1 MTRNEIYEAMLT
13 DAEPC
18 SLSPAWADLECHPA
32 FVRLPEDMT
41 PIIQRL
47 RGMFQEEELIES
59 GILLKSADSSC
70 RMNPLLSKHRDFVL
84 VTERAGEV
92 GPHQLVAGLKSVGQH
107 NWCVMA
113 TLIDLRMSEMFENF
127 DSRIFVAFSQAD
139 LAAAW
144 SIGIPAIPS
153 MMLDNLGGTLLEHFC
168 KSLKLRRSSTEFN
181 FDVASPVATP
191 IYPVLIN
198 WSLAELELKE
208 HPAARAVE
216 QHLVNLQRHLG
227 IDFSDSAVWTP
238 SAEELESIKFRVK
251 HGAPSDV
258 VLEALIDSSSNCEC
272 FGLSPSKKARLE
284 PQRYVDAV
292 RDFTACAAGSDTLR
306 RQKAWDRVLQL
317 QESEL
322 ITPLMNQAEEE
333 QDALRRTL
341 LTSLAEMSRMF
352 HSQTMLLSAQ
362 LAKNVR
368 DLGAKATAEL
378 PGEEFRQFV
387 ALSDRILAMAQGAQ
401 SCRSKKTKSNKVRK
415 VPPTTSKPSDSTTMK
430 LPR

>member
-1 MTRNEIYEAMLT
+1 MTRNKIYEALLT
-13 DAEPC
+13 DVEPC
-18 SLSPAWADLECHPA
+18 SLSPAWGGVECHPA

-41 PIIQRL
+41 LIIERL
-47 RGMFQEEELIES
+47 RGMFQEEEIVES
-59 GILLKSADSSC
+59 GVLLKAGDGAS
-70 RMNPLLSKHRDFVL
+70 RINPLLIKHRDFIL

-92 GPHQLVAGLKSVGQH
+92 GPHQLVAGLKAVGQH

-153 MMLDNLGGTLLEHFC
+153 MMLDNLGGTLLDHFC
-168 KSLKLRRSSTEFN
+168 KSLKLRRASTAFN

-251 HGAPSDV
+251 HGARDD

-306 RQKAWDRVLQL
+306 RQKSWDRVLQL

-322 ITPLMNQAEEE
+322 IAPLMNQAEEE
-333 QDALRRTL
+333 QNALRRTL

-352 HSQTMLLSAQ
+352 HPQTMLLSAQ

-368 DLGAKATAEL
+368 DQGAKATAEL
-378 PGEEFRQFV
+378 PAEEFRQLV

-401 SCRSKKTKSNKVRK
+401 SCRSKKAKSSKNCE
-415 VPPTTSKPSDSTTMK
+415 VPPTTSQPSDSAMMK